1 MTFSLLYVNIC
12 NIIILLQNAKVN
24 SFLKNININ
33 GEHMKNDKFIIKKRK
48 KIEYEQFTCRIET
61 ELMKK
66 LRILA
71 IQTNT
76 PSLNEL
82 INESIRF
89 ALDNVKIV
97 E

>member
-1 MTFSLLYVNIC
+1 M
-12 NIIILLQNAKVN
+12 
-24 SFLKNININ
+24 
-33 GEHMKNDKFIIKKRK
+33 ENDKFIIKKRK

-76 PSLNEL
+76 TSLNEL

-89 ALDNVKIV
+89 ALNNLKIV

>member
-1 MTFSLLYVNIC
+1 
-12 NIIILLQNAKVN
+12 
-24 SFLKNININ
+24 
-33 GEHMKNDKFIIKKRK
+33 MKNDAFIVKRRK
-48 KIEYEQFTCRIET
+48 KIEYEQFTCRIEI

-66 LRILA
+66 LRMIS
-71 IQTNT
+71 IKTNT

-97 E
+97 D

>member
-1 MTFSLLYVNIC
+1 
-12 NIIILLQNAKVN
+12 
-24 SFLKNININ
+24 
-33 GEHMKNDKFIIKKRK
+33 MKNDKFIVKRRK

-66 LRILA
+66 LRMIS
-71 IQTNT
+71 IKTNT

>member
-1 MTFSLLYVNIC
+1 MGDY
-12 NIIILLQNAKVN
+12 
-24 SFLKNININ
+24 
-33 GEHMKNDKFIIKKRK
+33 MKNEHFIIKRRK
-48 KIEYEQFTCRIET
+48 KIEYEQFTCRIED
-61 ELMKK
+61 ELMTRLRK
-66 LRILA
+66 LS

-89 ALDNVKIV
+89 ALDNLKIV

>member
-1 MTFSLLYVNIC
+1 M
-12 NIIILLQNAKVN
+12 K
-24 SFLKNININ
+24 
-33 GEHMKNDKFIIKKRK
+33 EHFIVKRRK
-48 KIEYEQFTCRIET
+48 KIEYEQFTCRIEI

-66 LRILA
+66 LRKLS

-97 E
+97 D

>member
-1 MTFSLLYVNIC
+1 MGDY
-12 NIIILLQNAKVN
+12 
-24 SFLKNININ
+24 
-33 GEHMKNDKFIIKKRK
+33 MKNDAFIVKRRK
-48 KIEYEQFTCRIET
+48 KIEYEQFTCRIEI

-66 LRILA
+66 LRMIS
-71 IQTNT
+71 IKTNT
-76 PSLNEL
+76 PSLNGL

>member
-1 MTFSLLYVNIC
+1 
-12 NIIILLQNAKVN
+12 
-24 SFLKNININ
+24 
-33 GEHMKNDKFIIKKRK
+33 MKNDKFIVKRRK

-66 LRILA
+66 LRMIS
-71 IQTNT
+71 IKTNT

-89 ALDNVKIV
+89 ALDNMKIV
-97 E
+97 D

>member
-1 MTFSLLYVNIC
+1 
-12 NIIILLQNAKVN
+12 
-24 SFLKNININ
+24 
-33 GEHMKNDKFIIKKRK
+33 MKNEHFIIKRRK

-61 ELMKK
+61 ELMEK
-66 LRILA
+66 LRIIA
-71 IQTNT
+71 VQTNT

>member
-1 MTFSLLYVNIC
+1 
-12 NIIILLQNAKVN
+12 
-24 SFLKNININ
+24 
-33 GEHMKNDKFIIKKRK
+33 MKNDAFIVKRRK

-66 LRILA
+66 LRKLS

-97 E
+97 D

>member
-1 MTFSLLYVNIC
+1 MTRL
-12 NIIILLQNAKVN
+12 
-24 SFLKNININ
+24 
-33 GEHMKNDKFIIKKRK
+33 RK
-48 KIEYEQFTCRIET
+48 
-61 ELMKK
+61 LS
-66 LRILA
+66 

>member
-1 MTFSLLYVNIC
+1 
-12 NIIILLQNAKVN
+12 
-24 SFLKNININ
+24 
-33 GEHMKNDKFIIKKRK
+33 MKNDAFIVKRRK
-48 KIEYEQFTCRIET
+48 KIEYEQFTCRIEI

-66 LRILA
+66 LRMIS
-71 IQTNT
+71 IKTNT

-89 ALDNVKIV
+89 ALNNLKIV

>member
-1 MTFSLLYVNIC
+1 MNK
-12 NIIILLQNAKVN
+12 Q
-24 SFLKNININ
+24 
-33 GEHMKNDKFIIKKRK
+33 KFIVHKKK
-48 KIEYEQFTCRIET
+48 KIEYEQFTCRIEN
-61 ELMKK
+61 ELMKE
-66 LRILA
+66 LRKIS

-89 ALDNVKIV
+89 ALDNLKI